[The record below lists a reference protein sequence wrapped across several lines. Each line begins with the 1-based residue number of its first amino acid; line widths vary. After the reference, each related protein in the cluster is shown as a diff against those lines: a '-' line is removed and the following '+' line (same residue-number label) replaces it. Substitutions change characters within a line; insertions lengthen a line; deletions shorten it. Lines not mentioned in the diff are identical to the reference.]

1 MFVLGF
7 FVRKKEAVVFTDKVH
22 VHNLKVVF
30 FFLVNSII
38 IVAVTVIYF
47 GVVGEKLFFF
57 FFFLCE
63 LRFLFKKVVGFSL
76 DFRSARFSLVLIET
90 AQLFYQFFISILLLL
105 LIL

>member
-1 MFVLGF
+1 MFISLLTKCPSHCNIGRLAKSICLFWGF

-47 GVVGEKLFFF
+47 GVVGEKLVCLFF
-57 FFFLCE
+57 
-63 LRFLFKKVVGFSL
+63 SM
-76 DFRSARFSLVLIET
+76 
-90 AQLFYQFFISILLLL
+90 
-105 LIL
+105 